1 MKNYLPSKKFIYSI
15 IVIAILGVLFFVIS
29 NLISKK
35 NHFSATKENS
45 LQTTGLTINDMV
57 KKDSDL
63 DGVADWEEALW
74 GTDINNTATFDG
86 LADATYIKQK
96 KDILKI
102 TSGYDETNS
111 QDLTETDKFAQEFFT
126 SLAAMKQSGQV
137 DAKTINSVSNALG
150 QKLVDPT
157 IIDKYSTGDAR
168 VGTGDGIDKQKA
180 YYITIKKIFETYSKK
195 GLGDEVE
202 ITSILAGSSE
212 NGDQTKNIEKLTEI
226 AKAYQGFASEVIK
239 TSVPQSLVSYHIKIA
254 NSANNTGISV
264 KNMTKVMNDP
274 IVGLSGLSQYQKYS
288 DELISNVGDLE
299 NLLYNN

>member
-15 IVIAILGVLFFVIS
+15 IAIVILGVLFFIIS
-29 NLISKK
+29 SLISKK
-35 NHFSATKENS
+35 NHFSATKENA

-74 GTDINNTATFDG
+74 GTDINNQATFDG

-96 KDILKI
+96 KDLLKLS
-102 TSGYDETNS
+102 SGYDEESS
-111 QDLTETDKFAQEFFT
+111 QNLTETDKFAQEFFT

-137 DAKTINSVSNALG
+137 DAKTINNVSTVLG
-150 QKLVDPT
+150 QKIVDPT
-157 IIDKYSTGDAR
+157 IIDKYSTQDAR
-168 VGTGDGIDKQKA
+168 INAEDGIDKQKA
-180 YYITIKKIFETYSKK
+180 YYITIKKIFETYAKK

-202 ITSILAGSSE
+202 ITSILASSSE
-212 NGDQTKNIEKLTEI
+212 IGSQTQNIDKLTQI
-226 AKAYQGFASEVIK
+226 AKAYQDFANEVIK
-239 TSVPQSLVSYHIKIA
+239 TSVPESLVSYHIKIA

-264 KNMTKVMNDP
+264 NNMTKVMNDP
-274 IVGLSGLSQYQKYS
+274 IVGLSGISQYQKYS
-288 DELISNVGDLE
+288 DELISNVEDLE